1 VVFDPGST
9 QRICDQRFRRLLIE
23 TADLPVAEAV
33 KKSCHRA
40 GILKAI
46 VRVQRQFANCAY
58 LRGARASRQL
68 ERALGV
74 QLRAYFRS
82 HASGP
87 VSPLKVTFFQVPPPP
102 PSGDDD
108 RPRLLGVI
116 KRPRG
121 PLGPGG
127 CAACDTSGSSA
138 DSKGSDS
145 GAGVGWVGAAAL
157 VLGLCWRRRRIKDG
171 NGMGSA
177 DTDG

>member
-9 QRICDQRFRRLLIE
+9 QQICDQRFRRLLIE
-23 TADLPVAEAV
+23 TPDPPVAAAV

-46 VRVQRQFANCAY
+46 VRVRRQFANCAY
-58 LRGARASRQL
+58 LRGARASREI
-68 ERALGV
+68 ERALGA

-87 VSPLKVTFFQVPPPP
+87 ISPLKVTLFQVPPPP
-102 PSGDDD
+102 PRGDDD
-108 RPRLLGVI
+108 RPRLLGVP

-127 CAACDTSGSSA
+127 CASCDTSGSGT
-138 DSKGSDS
+138 DSKGADD
-145 GAGVGWVGAAAL
+145 GVGLGWSGAAAL
-157 VLGLCWRRRRIKDG
+157 LLGWCWRRRRSGDG
-171 NGMGSA
+171 SGVGSA
-177 DTDG
+177 DNGG